1 MKKEQIDYYNNGQYK
16 EIDLLL
22 KAYNT
27 FLFNTINGVTF
38 TEGENENRL
47 IQEYLNKIY
56 SLIISV
62 QNQVDNKD
70 SLSLSL
76 YTKYIYE
83 LLVDFLYIF
92 SEKEKVDE
100 KIELFFKFGK
110 ETHEIKWHKS
120 QIRQKSEKIKHT
132 DFDNLHGIFYK
143 TINKFTHP
151 SIFSL
156 LVNRRGT
163 NKEIEHISLCTNTI
177 CRFLIII
184 LEHERVN
191 KYFEINKID
200 LENLKLKIR

>member
-92 SEKEKVDE
+92 SEK
-100 KIELFFKFGK
+100 
-110 ETHEIKWHKS
+110 
-120 QIRQKSEKIKHT
+120 
-132 DFDNLHGIFYK
+132 
-143 TINKFTHP
+143 
-151 SIFSL
+151 
-156 LVNRRGT
+156 
-163 NKEIEHISLCTNTI
+163 
-177 CRFLIII
+177 
-184 LEHERVN
+184 
-191 KYFEINKID
+191 
-200 LENLKLKIR
+200 